1 VPDIF
6 SDWNSNWLKDTAHFD
21 GSLSTTTVTGTLS
34 TLGSADLLQH
44 CFSPGGNC
52 ARLLISWFDK
62 AQVSI
67 HALIYSFTL
76 NNVRDALIRAKN
88 RGVDVKIVMDKSN
101 IDAPGSAFNAL
112 RSAGISVRIDSNRAL
127 MHDKFAI
134 IDGHIIITGSYNW
147 TNTANE
153 ENNEN
158 LVVIDNEA
166 WAHAF
171 EDQFQEVYRTA
182 R

>member
-1 VPDIF
+1 MNKSLALGLCLISLVIGIAIGSRMP
-6 SDWNSNWLKDTAHFD
+6 AHFD
-21 GSLSTTTVTGTLS
+21 SSLSTTTVTGTLS

-52 ARLLISWFDK
+52 ARLLVSWFDK

-67 HALIYSFTL
+67 H
-76 NNVRDALIRAKN
+76 ALIRAKN

-112 RSAGISVRIDSNRAL
+112 RSAGINVRIDSNRAL

-166 WAHAF
+166 WARAF